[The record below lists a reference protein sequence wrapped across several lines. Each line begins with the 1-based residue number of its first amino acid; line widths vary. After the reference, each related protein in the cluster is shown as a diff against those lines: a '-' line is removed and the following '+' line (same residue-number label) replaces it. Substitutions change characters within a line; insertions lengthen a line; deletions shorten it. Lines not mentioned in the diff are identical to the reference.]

1 MSANRMSKEFE
12 DGVKEFVK
20 VAVAH
25 AEDTSK
31 IICPCLKCCYGPEEL
46 AQTLPDEDVEDR
58 GRNDILYQALDRPQY
73 SGRVRARGFAV
84 CPKDVF
90 PPELPAAKQKTVDN
104 IHAMYNRVIERLNIL
119 EREKEER
126 HQASEAEAVEREQ
139 PVVKCQQPEAVEREQ
154 PSVKDSCNPVDFD
167 TIPKGISSIKIYVA
181 SPSRKLVAR
190 GKLHTT
196 KGDMVHGMKL
206 PLGYVK
212 VTIEVVHVADALLP
226 IPVEDGDVST
236 IGQAVGTIVAWPF
249 HLVEFVGECRKINN
263 KLQNKDK
270 KMQRS
275 AESVASPT
283 KPRKKFKNQ
292 EPPAEVGDSKNL
304 GFLRTFVTHMWAAES
319 LLEVSMG
326 EKAFGEEFVEN
337 LHAEHLNEVLNHEWL
352 SATVI
357 NVYARYLY
365 DKFIS
370 SSGLTSKLYF
380 LSPHESH
387 DDVDGKK
394 SIKRILLTNKKVK
407 DKIILAP
414 FNFGK
419 VHWAL
424 LVIDPD
430 AGIIYYL
437 DPMATD
443 PTRHLICKKRF
454 ENALLIYRAYN
465 LTKPVAKS
473 NLNRITWIRIE
484 CPQQTNT
491 TDCGYFVMRF
501 MKEIVMQ
508 YPKKIPD
515 KYFDEYKCRTY
526 SKDKLDEVKDEWAE
540 YMLTNVIPG
549 GSWIKYV

>member
-1 MSANRMSKEFE
+1 MASYNNDEGAPRGNKSGKRGLTRMPKIHKDKNKGIKDTVWEKIQEAYVVGIERRHFVLREAGKLHNVFRTKVRKKHLRDSDGNYNEHPPREIYPHISQEQWDSFVAWSKSEKFQKLSKDNRERALDPEYPYRISRKGYARLHVDMKKEAGGAE
-12 DGVKEFVK
+12 PPLMRVWKT
-20 VAVAH
+20 AH
-25 AEDTSK
+25 AAKNGAIDNDNVQK
-31 IICPCLKCCYGPEEL
+31 NLDKCEEL

-58 GRNDILYQALDRPQY
+58 G
-73 SGRVRARGFAV
+73 
-84 CPKDVF
+84 
-90 PPELPAAKQKTVDN
+90 
-104 IHAMYNRVIERLNIL
+104 H
-119 EREKEER
+119 
-126 HQASEAEAVEREQ
+126 
-139 PVVKCQQPEAVEREQ
+139 
-154 PSVKDSCNPVDFD
+154 
-167 TIPKGISSIKIYVA
+167 
-181 SPSRKLVAR
+181 
-190 GKLHTT
+190 
-196 KGDMVHGMKL
+196 
-206 PLGYVK
+206 
-212 VTIEVVHVADALLP
+212 
-226 IPVEDGDVST
+226 GDVST

-292 EPPAEVGDSKNL
+292 EPPAEVGDSKKL

-319 LLEVSMG
+319 LLE
-326 EKAFGEEFVEN
+326 
-337 LHAEHLNEVLNHEWL
+337 
-352 SATVI
+352 
-357 NVYARYLY
+357 
-365 DKFIS
+365 
-370 SSGLTSKLYF
+370 
-380 LSPHESH
+380 
-387 DDVDGKK
+387 
-394 SIKRILLTNKKVK
+394 VK

-424 LVIDPD
+424 LVIDPY

-473 NLNRITWIRIE
+473 KLNRITWIRIE

-540 YMLTNVIPG
+540 YMFTNVIPG
-549 GSWIKYV
+549 GSWIKEFLKP